1 MNAMHALCVC
11 VLSVQNVMRVHV
23 LGFFHQ
29 LALDTW
35 KREMIEPTKDTLVR
49 LVLDEIRKYEVDW
62 DFLKHCLASICNFA
76 YAFTC

>member
-1 MNAMHALCVC
+1 MHYVC
-11 VLSVQNVMRVHV
+11 VVSVHNVIHVHV
-23 LGFFHQ
+23 LQAWLFFFHQ